1 MKRTNMNPENKARA
15 RQAAWRQEAPEATF
29 AQNTLV
35 QYEAMS
41 QAVADLDDDI
51 FNQEKLLV
59 ARKATKRDAVEELNT
74 LNKQVV
80 NSIKGTPG
88 YGDDSPLYRA
98 CGYVRASERK
108 SGYHR
113 LPTTPVVLA
122 SHLPTM
128 IPSGMIEGVTPT
140 TGSSNAA

>member
-1 MKRTNMNPENKARA
+1 MKRTNINPGNKARA
-15 RQAAWRQEAPEATF
+15 LQAAWRQEAPDATF
-29 AQNTLV
+29 AQNTLA

-59 ARKATKRDAVEELNT
+59 ARKATKRDAVEALNI

-113 LPTTPVVLA
+113 LPATPVVLA
-122 SHLPTM
+122 THLPNI
-128 IPSGMIEGVTPT
+128 IPSGVIGGATPT